1 MLHHIVGPL
10 DEELTPSPV
19 ELQSEDDDAVP
30 DLPVATKQAKNVNI
44 GSQCSTSNP
53 NKKSTSLSSA
63 TVTGCSKDEQHF
75 QEQKLEDHSPGKL
88 NNDVPLKQ
96 RLRSATLHK
105 SDATSDATSGRGIM
119 FLIFFYL

>member
-10 DEELTPSPV
+10 DEELTPSPE

-30 DLPVATKQAKNVNI
+30 DLPVTTKQAKNVDI
-44 GSQCSTSNP
+44 GSHCSTSNP

-75 QEQKLEDHSPGKL
+75 QEQRPEEHSSGKL

-105 SDATSDATSGRGIM
+105 SDAASGGTSGRGFM
-119 FLIFFYL
+119 FLL

>member
-30 DLPVATKQAKNVNI
+30 DLPATTKQAKNVDI
-44 GSQCSTSNP
+44 GSQCGTSTL

-63 TVTGCSKDEQHF
+63 TVTSCSKDEQHF
-75 QEQKLEDHSPGKL
+75 QQQRLEEHSSGKL

-105 SDATSDATSGRGIM
+105 SDAASGGTSGKGVI
-119 FLIFFYL
+119 FLI